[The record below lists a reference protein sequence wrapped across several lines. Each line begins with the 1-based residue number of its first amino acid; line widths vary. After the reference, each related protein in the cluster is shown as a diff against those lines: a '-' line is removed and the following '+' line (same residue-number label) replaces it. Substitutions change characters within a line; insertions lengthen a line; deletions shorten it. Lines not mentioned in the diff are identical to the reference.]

1 MFFTQLDL
9 IPEDI
14 MLLDTHFA
22 LYVWIGKMCN
32 NEYQRLSIKMALDY
46 LQEGKNLKKT

>member
-1 MFFTQLDL
+1 MFFTQKDL

-22 LYVWIGKMCN
+22 LYIWIGKLCN
-32 NEYQRLSIKMALDY
+32 NEYQSLRIKMAIEY
-46 LQEGKNLKKT
+46 LQEGE